1 MTAVEQAVAECT
13 RELKHELAGVDPG
26 MEIELEK
33 IPRETAV
40 LSQEDSAAYVSLIN
54 LLPSG
59 VLEMERDDEGKAEE
73 PSALRLTMNRLPETS
88 CNIGM
93 VYMEGSRICIHC
105 NCRSSYGSKKRWLQ
119 EKCRLLAACHG
130 RTAYSV
136 LTDYPEWE
144 FNPDSR
150 LARLICR
157 EYRAQTGEPL
167 LVERSHGEMC
177 IRDRCTRACPWT
189 CSPPGCNPPASS
201 RYGGAHCRR
210 CGRFCRQIPCAP

>member
-1 MTAVEQAVAECT
+1 M
-13 RELKHELAGVDPG
+13 
-26 MEIELEK
+26 
-33 IPRETAV
+33 
-40 LSQEDSAAYVSLIN
+40 SLIN

-59 VLEMERDDEGKAEE
+59 VLEMERDDEGEAKEPSAPQDDGISGETEKRAGEGNNEENNRGSHEE
-73 PSALRLTMNRLPETS
+73 PNKGFHGESALRLTMNHLPETS

-157 EYRAQTGEPL
+157 EYRAQTGPHCWWSAPTGATSAAHSANGFP
-167 LVERSHGEMC
+167 VRISCVWGRRSITP
-177 IRDRCTRACPWT
+177 IR
-189 CSPPGCNPPASS
+189 PGNGWASM
-201 RYGGAHCRR
+201 
-210 CGRFCRQIPCAP
+210 